1 MKNIRVYKAPK
12 YGTDLY
18 EEVESNIY
26 KTYDTSAGDNDSF
39 LALEV
44 IDDEEK
50 AEIIRNLDTWK
61 PGIEKYEE
69 DLYVVVYEGRKY
81 YKEIDDED
89 EWIMVNSNDN
99 QAPTLSY
106 VSSIIF
112 EAEPEYGEN
121 NPTDYNI
128 SQYPLEDILDKFDC
142 ECFDF
147 YEEENKSDPINS
159 YIEFSSE
166 DIDNIRKL
174 LSIIGKHVYNKEDN
188 DYVKLIIE

>member
-18 EEVESNIY
+18 EEVEANIY
-26 KTYDTSAGDNDSF
+26 KTYDTSTGDNDSF

-50 AEIIRNLDTWK
+50 AETIRNLDSWK

-69 DLYVVVYEGRKY
+69 DLYVIVYEGRKY

-99 QAPTLSY
+99 QEPTLSY

-121 NPTDYNI
+121 TPTDYNI
-128 SQYPLEDILDKFDC
+128 SQYPLEDILD
-142 ECFDF
+142 
-147 YEEENKSDPINS
+147 
-159 YIEFSSE
+159 
-166 DIDNIRKL
+166 
-174 LSIIGKHVYNKEDN
+174 
-188 DYVKLIIE
+188 